1 MANRVR
7 NIVLHEHFK
16 CAAFTLIK
24 YSPAAPPFCIWAEKT
39 PQTSFKICGVG
50 VCEKD
55 AALR

>member
-1 MANRVR
+1 MTNRKR
-7 NIVLHEHFK
+7 NIALHEHFK
-16 CAAFTLIK
+16 CTAFTLIK
-24 YSPAAPPFCIWAEKT
+24 YIPAAPPSWIWAEKT